1 MTERIGRHRPMP
13 GGPLQG
19 RGNARLARITQGKR
33 FSRCEINGLR

>member
-1 MTERIGRHRPMP
+1 MTDRIGRHRPMP

-33 FSRCEINGLR
+33 FFTL